1 MSKPTAWE
9 VVQTARSL
17 ERPTSQY
24 FIRNIFDDFVE
35 LHGDKLFAD
44 DAAIIGGIGRLRG
57 TPVTVIG
64 QEKGVSLSE
73 KARCNFG
80 AANPEGYRKSLRLMR
95 QAEKFGRPVI
105 CIVDTQGAFCGVGAE
120 ERGMGEAIARSM
132 FEMSRLRVP
141 IISVLIGEGGSGGA
155 IALAI
160 SDRVAMLENSVYSIL
175 SPEGFASI
183 LWKDASRAPEAA
195 QLMRMA
201 APEVHAMGLVDDII
215 AEPPGGANASDDGAF
230 AKVVEEYIAN
240 TLNTLQSQPISD
252 LVSARYDKFRHMGN
266 EHLSEEPF
274 PGSAGNSALTEKGD
288 PEKEDKADQS
298 AEKTKEISIQSVSS
312 AEGESAA
319 EQSSAKHEHPGGTEV
334 PNATASAE
342 REHSQSSNA
351 AHEAHVSAMSKSEP
365 QLDTSEDS
373 SQAAS
378 PNDEP
383 AASRSQ
389 AVTYTAGTATPSTE
403 TASPVESS
411 DVKGAASEEAS
422 ASEQAQPRQ
431 RKGTRK
437 PRKGSKRK
445 KK

>member
-80 AANPEGYRKSLRLMR
+80 AAHPEGYRKSLRLMR

-319 EQSSAKHEHPGGTEV
+319 EQSSAKHKHPGGTEV

-342 REHSQSSNA
+342 REHSQSGNA

-365 QLDTSEDS
+365 QLDTPEDS
-373 SQAAS
+373 SQAAP

-383 AASRSQ
+383 AASRSE
-389 AVTYTAGTATPSTE
+389 AVRYTARTATPSTE

-411 DVKGAASEEAS
+411 DVKGAASEETA
-422 ASEQAQPRQ
+422 AREQAQSRQ